1 MHLCCSSPVQ
11 AFTDEEARM
20 GWTGLSS
27 PATTAALGAVIA
39 QLSKGNKAAEPKAK
53 M

>member
-1 MHLCCSSPVQ
+1 ME
-11 AFTDEEARM
+11 EEARV
-20 GWTGLSS
+20 GWEGLSS

-39 QLSKGNKAAEPKAK
+39 QLSKGAKAK